1 MLFKTENLGLICVFK
16 TIKLDPLTKWNV
28 FFYFFGNYFRWES
41 DGKVDLGNTKR
52 SNEDLANL
60 MIEMFHLV
68 QIVIGN
74 EIGNGNKNRAIADF
88 NRLI

>member
-1 MLFKTENLGLICVFK
+1 MECFLLF
-16 TIKLDPLTKWNV
+16 
-28 FFYFFGNYFRWES
+28 FFGNYLRWES
-41 DGKVDLGNTKR
+41 DGKVDLGNNKR
-52 SNEDLANL
+52 SNKDLANL

-74 EIGNGNKNRAIADF
+74 EVGNGNKNRASADF